1 MIDSYTD
8 LVTVSITSDE
18 ILHFKWQ
25 DWCESMHVPFLPHQ
39 ISAYW
44 SYGKGILP
52 QMKKRVKKY
61 IIQRQLRTIYQQA
74 SPSLSK
80 DDIFLK
86 KLDAME
92 YALNATKQQ
101 LLSE

>member
-1 MIDSYTD
+1 
-8 LVTVSITSDE
+8 
-18 ILHFKWQ
+18 
-25 DWCESMHVPFLPHQ
+25 
-39 ISAYW
+39 
-44 SYGKGILP
+44 
-52 QMKKRVKKY
+52 MKKRVKKY